1 MTWSVIKMNE
11 IQVII
16 EYFARYGLIFVFLI
30 IFLEYLNF
38 PGLGAAVIMPALGI
52 AVAKTGINF
61 FLALGISIIAGELAS
76 YVLYGISYWFG
87 QPILTKI
94 YNKFPKSRKSID
106 KVFLYIENYG
116 EKGVLITRLIPAVR
130 TLIPIVAGMFRMNI
144 VKFSVY
150 SIIGITIWN
159 SALMYAGY
167 AFGYFF
173 I

>member
-1 MTWSVIKMNE
+1 MGN
-11 IQVII
+11 IQIVI

-38 PGLGAAVIMPALGI
+38 PGLGAAIIMPAIGI
-52 AVAKTGINF
+52 AVAKAGINF
-61 FLALGISIIAGELAS
+61 FLALGISVVAGELAS
-76 YVLYGISYWFG
+76 YVLFGISYWFG

-106 KVFLYIENYG
+106 KVCLYMENYG
-116 EKGVLITRLIPAVR
+116 DKGVLITRLIPAVR
-130 TLIPIVAGMFRMNI
+130 TLIPLVAGMFRMNI
-144 VKFSVY
+144 VKFSIY

-173 I
+173 T